1 MFDLTGK
8 VALVTGAAHGLGK
21 GIAICL
27 AKAGAHVVINDI
39 CEPKEAEDALSQVET
54 AEKPADFMQA
64 DVSEPGIGITQLR
77 DFLIIQSCPD
87 RSAFPR
93 CLR

>member
-39 CEPKEAEDALSQVET
+39 CEPKEAEDALSRW
-54 AEKPADFMQA
+54 KPQK
-64 DVSEPGIGITQLR
+64 SR
-77 DFLIIQSCPD
+77 
-87 RSAFPR
+87 RSLCRRMFPR
-93 CLR
+93 RRRSPGCFNI